1 MKDNPFIGEHG
12 ESNTWTYI
20 GIIVMLL
27 AFGFIWSV
35 GENGWWG
42 AIYKFI
48 FE

>member
-12 ESNTWTYI
+12 EPNEWTYI
-20 GIIVMLL
+20 SLIITLF

-35 GENGWWG
+35 GENGWLG
-42 AIYKFI
+42 SVYKFI

>member
-1 MKDNPFIGEHG
+1 MKKNPLFGEHG
-12 ESNTWTYI
+12 EPTNLTYI
-20 GIIVMLL
+20 AILIALL

-35 GENGWWG
+35 GENGWAE